1 MTSERAY
8 TAGLARFFGS
18 AKDVRVSIGDD
29 AAVVANRGAESVL
42 CCDPVVAGVH
52 FALDEDLALVG
63 RKAVN
68 RNLADLAAMG
78 AEPDWLLVSLV
89 LPGDLGAGQRDRL
102 MRGIRA
108 AARVAG
114 ASVVGGDV
122 ATSPGPLVVTVTAV
136 GHLPGRPLCRDAA
149 RAGDAIH
156 LTGPVGGSS
165 DGHHL
170 RFRPPLSEGVW
181 LASAASP
188 VTAAIDVSDG
198 VLLDLQTLLA
208 ASSPGAGSAAGLG
221 AELFVERLPLRAVVL
236 RQAEGDRL
244 RAVERAVVDGEDHVL
259 LFTVAEGAELPDG
272 GPLRARARR
281 PVGKVLDEPGVWL
294 VDKAGRR
301 RAVSEEG
308 YQHALAD

>member
-18 AKDVRVSIGDD
+18 AKGVRVPIGDD
-29 AAVVANRGAESVL
+29 AAVVANRGVESVL

-52 FALDEDLALVG
+52 FSVGEDLTLVG

-89 LPGDLGAGQRDRL
+89 LPVDLGATDRDRL
-102 MRGIRA
+102 MRGVRT

-122 ATSPGPLVVTVTAV
+122 ASGPGPLVVTVTAV
-136 GHLPGRPLCRDAA
+136 GHLPGRALCRDAA
-149 RAGDAIH
+149 RAGDTIH
-156 LTGPVGGSS
+156 LTGPVGGSG

-170 RFRPPLSEGVW
+170 RFRPPLREGVW
-181 LASAASP
+181 LASTASP
-188 VTAAIDVSDG
+188 VRAAMDVSDG

-208 ASSPGAGSAAGLG
+208 ASSAGSGSAGLG
-221 AELFVERLPLRAVVL
+221 AELFVERLPLRSGVL
-236 RQAEGDRL
+236 RQAEGDRM
-244 RAVERAVVDGEDHVL
+244 RAVEQAVLDGEDHVL
-259 LFTVAEGAELPDG
+259 LFTVAPGAELPDG
-272 GPLRARARR
+272 GPLRARARQ
-281 PVGKVLDEPGVWL
+281 PVGRVVEEPGIWL
-294 VDKAGRR
+294 VDKAGERR
-301 RAVSEEG
+301 TISVEG